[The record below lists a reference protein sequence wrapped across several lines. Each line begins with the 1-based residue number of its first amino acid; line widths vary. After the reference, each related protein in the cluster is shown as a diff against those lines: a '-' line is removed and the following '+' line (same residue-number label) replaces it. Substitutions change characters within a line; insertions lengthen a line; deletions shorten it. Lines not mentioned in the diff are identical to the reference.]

1 MAPACRRGDRFFT
14 SRPHAATNFVGAR
27 VMVSRVEVFE
37 VADRLRALRGRDAVR
52 VSVRR
57 VREELLGK
65 GSFSDVGPE
74 LAVWK
79 STRNYQ
85 PVIELMALPDALQT
99 RLGNF
104 GKALLDEVQAYE
116 SRVRD
121 VERANFEVE
130 RTAIREGLDEAAMLV
145 DVLEARVEALT
156 AEVERLRK
164 GGATEAIGRSAEDEA
179 ELLRRRKVW
188 ESGAALRAS
197 MLKKRDEKVVPAAQE
212 AFWHSVETE
221 VFALLNSR
229 GPMPAGDL
237 LYALPDSLLNRG
249 ADVEMPL
256 SVGWL
261 RYRLRTMIEAGKPIA
276 EKNGRFMPAEES
288 ADEAPAAP
296 PAVDEIRSPPPSLG
310 DSVMWEVRRV
320 LLERGPMKP
329 AEIRKCLPT
338 RVHEAAAKH
347 WKGGL
352 ARLAKDMSERAGR
365 GYYFKSLGDGRYA
378 AIEGDAAGSSDSD
391 RSA

>member
-1 MAPACRRGDRFFT
+1 
-14 SRPHAATNFVGAR
+14 
-27 VMVSRVEVFE
+27 MVSRVEVFE
-37 VADRLRALRGRDAVR
+37 VADRLRALRGKDAVR

-57 VREELLGK
+57 VREELAGK

-164 GGATEAIGRSAEDEA
+164 GGATEAVGRSAEAEDEA

-221 VFALLNSR
+221 VFALLNRR

-237 LYALPDSLLNRG
+237 LFALPDSLLNRG

-276 EKNGRFMPAEES
+276 EKNGRFMPAGES

-296 PAVDEIRSPPPSLG
+296 PAVDEVRSPPPSLG

-329 AEIRKCLPT
+329 AQIRMCLPT

-352 ARLAKDMSERAGR
+352 TRLAKDMSERAGR

-378 AIEGDAAGSSDSD
+378 AIEGDAAGSSDSE